1 MAGPGLRFAGGSA
14 LRCEHRSSRVRRAAE
29 DTMGELFT
37 KYYRLQEVNRNLEAK
52 QTKVAVV
59 SELLEVLDDLERGA
73 SQDIMIRRGLGRKF
87 VGQWA
92 RPPS

>member
-52 QTKVAVV
+52 LLQSPKSTQAKPGV
-59 SELLEVLDDLERGA
+59 SIPEQHILDAKADQSR
-73 SQDIMIRRGLGRKF
+73 SGL
-87 VGQWA
+87 
-92 RPPS
+92 